1 MKEAERGC
9 PDSMGILGWRY
20 QEGFGVEKDLDK
32 AKHYFKMEKNAE
44 PFKLDNDEEANPWMK
59 PTVDV

>member
-1 MKEAERGC
+1 
-9 PDSMGILGWRY
+9 MGILGWRY